1 MSDFEYILTV
11 KRRLKGTRHAGQAV
25 YTWFLQSEATI
36 NEVVELL
43 NKKIPGAPMPRLDVK
58 RR

>member
-11 KRRLKGTRHAGQAV
+11 KRRLKGTRYEGQAV

-36 NEVVELL
+36 NEVVDLL
-43 NKKIPGAPMPRLDVK
+43 NKKIPGAPMPRLET
-58 RR
+58 RRR